1 MITDLIVLQEIKTTP
16 AIIEFDFEATK
27 LRLEA
32 RLEPFKTVVTEDTI
46 AQAKKEKADINKLKA
61 QIDDAR
67 KVEAAKASS
76 SVRLFE
82 DQMKELAKL
91 CADGYSH
98 LNDQINKFEAIVK
111 NKCLGFLQDDLLD
124 AWEQLGVNEE
134 FRKATVDHLALLGN
148 CNDAGIPNKK
158 AKKSVFECAEKDL
171 HTQAKITLRLSQL
184 EAGCYKAG
192 LKVPLSRV
200 HVNGFLFADDAQY
213 SAHLAELITE
223 EVDRTKKAEADFFEL
238 KPAESAPTVADA
250 APVNNAQLSFYSEHR
265 EDAAE
270 AEIGKTTYIVTVL
283 IQVTVDPHITMEMI
297 AASARKQMLEKA
309 GFKNIKSIQVSHSEE
324 NHPLTA

>member
-1 MITDLIVLQEIKTTP
+1 MSTDLIVLQEINTTP
-16 AIIEFDFEATK
+16 AVINFDFEGSK

-46 AQAKKEKADINKLKA
+46 AQAKKEKAEINKLKA
-61 QIDDAR
+61 EIDDAR
-67 KVEAAKASS
+67 KTEAAKATVG
-76 SVRLFE
+76 VRLFE

-111 NKCLGFLQDDLLD
+111 AKCLGFLQDDLLD
-124 AWEQLGVNEE
+124 AWEQLGVKEE

-158 AKKSVFECAEKDL
+158 AKKLVFESAEKDL
-171 HTQAKITLRLSQL
+171 HTQTKITLRLSQL
-184 EAGCYKAG
+184 EAECYKAG

-213 SAHLAELITE
+213 SAHLAELISE
-223 EVDRTKKAEADFFEL
+223 EVDRTKKAEAAFFEL
-238 KPAESAPTVADA
+238 QPAQSAPPESDA
-250 APVNNAQLSFYSEHR
+250 APAPNAQSGFYSEQR
-265 EDAAE
+265 ENAVE
-270 AEIGKTTYIVTVL
+270 AESGKTTYVVTVL

-297 AASARKQMLEKA
+297 AASARKQMTEKA
-309 GFKNIKSIQVSHSEE
+309 GFKNIKSIQVGHSE
-324 NHPLTA
+324 